1 MKNKILYRV
10 YFVRLLPLLVLYS
23 IMLFVIM
30 MDEIVF
36 HENYETVFY
45 IVMLAMTGC
54 VAMYMMRSPKD
65 HEFVNA
71 LPVTKKQQWGCMY
84 MALLTV
90 VFIVYALYVLVVALA
105 FKNEVNTMPE
115 IIISGIVK
123 AVSAIL
129 AMSFM
134 LWVFSH
140 TDFRFP
146 VKVVICLVL
155 IIFGLPAVGSL
166 IQKAFNTGANNFV
179 YELKTFWKLMTVPKN
194 IFEVRNIRDMGV
206 TYDKT
211 AVVITYLMVAIAL
224 SILLAMLARKNYSD
238 MDLSKNPKSGNVKGF
253 SPILVAICVALAAMG
268 VCSRAIQLFDKLRL
282 EVAGSLYTINYE
294 GPLLEEFYL
303 SDDTDMVVVYKDSEV
318 YYYGLVSAN
327 SSKDYE
333 IYNVDFP
340 KDYFYFFIGSMV
352 VSVGAGIVVAL
363 IGKKEKRGECENG
376 VV

>member
-1 MKNKILYRV
+1 
-10 YFVRLLPLLVLYS
+10 
-23 IMLFVIM
+23 M

-123 AVSAIL
+123 AVSAIF

-155 IIFGLPAVGSL
+155 IILGLSAVGSL

-179 YELKTFWKLMTVPKN
+179 YELKIFWKLMTVPKN
-194 IFEVRNIRDMGV
+194 IFEVRNIRDTGM

-224 SILLAMLARKNYSD
+224 SSLLAMLARKNYSD
-238 MDLSKNPKSGNVKGF
+238 MDLSKNPKNGNVKCF
-253 SPILVAICVALAAMG
+253 SPILVTVCVVLATMG
-268 VCSRAIQLFDKLRL
+268 VCSRGIQLFDKLRL
-282 EVAGSLYTINYE
+282 EISGSLYSINYE
-294 GPLLEEFYL
+294 GPLLEEYYM
-303 SDDTDMVVVYKDSEV
+303 SDDTDMVVAYKDSEV
-318 YYYGLVSAN
+318 YYYGLVSTN
-327 SSKDYE
+327 YSRDYE

-340 KDYFYFFIGSMV
+340 KDYFYFFIGSVV
-352 VSVGAGIVVAL
+352 VSVGVGVVVAL
-363 IGKKEKRGECENG
+363 MGKKEKRGECKNG